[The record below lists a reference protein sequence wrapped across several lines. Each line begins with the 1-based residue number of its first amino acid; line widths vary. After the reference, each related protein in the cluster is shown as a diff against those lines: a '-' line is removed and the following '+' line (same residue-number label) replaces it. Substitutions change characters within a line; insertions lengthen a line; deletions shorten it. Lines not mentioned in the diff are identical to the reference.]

1 MMHQKTLE
9 FDQIYE
15 DTFLTISRYV
25 VCHCQ
30 NIEDVKDILQEI
42 YLHVYKSMKKGKEVN
57 PKYIYGIAKN
67 KVRDYYRFSY
77 KHRIISLF
85 SKHHDDLEVID
96 TLPDDY
102 NLERDVMLKCS
113 SEQVWDYLRKKPVFF
128 SKIFY
133 LYYYLE
139 LSIKEISVELNLTES
154 NVKNH
159 IYRTLKELRECFEK
173 EDL

>member
-1 MMHQKTLE
+1 
-9 FDQIYE
+9 
-15 DTFLTISRYV
+15 
-25 VCHCQ
+25 
-30 NIEDVKDILQEI
+30 
-42 YLHVYKSMKKGKEVN
+42 MKKGKEVN
-57 PKYIYGIAKN
+57 LEYIYGIAKN
-67 KVRDYYRFSY
+67 KIRDYYRFSY
-77 KHRIISLF
+77 KKRIMSLF

-96 TLPDDY
+96 TLLDDS

-113 SEQVWDYLRKKPVFF
+113 SEQVWDYLKKKSVII

-173 EDL
+173 EEL